1 MFSFLLSS
9 FDHRDAVSKFSLLL
23 TVTLSIFQRKGQFL
37 FYAIKRNLAHVEFV
51 GYLHEFYFNKL
62 SPHLILIFVDLND
75 LKLVI
80 SLRRF
85 YVNFKLYFNKFSPH
99 LILIFVDLN
108 DLKLV
113 ISLRRFYV
121 NFLRMENNMH
131 SAVLIQV
138 WKT

>member
-1 MFSFLLSS
+1 MVSFLLSS

-23 TVTLSIFQRKGQFL
+23 TVTLSIFQRKGEFL
-37 FYAIKRNLAHVEFV
+37 FYAIKRSLTHVEFV
-51 GYLHEFYFNKL
+51 GYLH
-62 SPHLILIFVDLND
+62 
-75 LKLVI
+75 
-80 SLRRF
+80 
-85 YVNFKLYFNKFSPH
+85 KLYFNKFSPH

>member
-85 YVNFKLYFNKFSPH
+85 YVNF
-99 LILIFVDLN
+99 
-108 DLKLV
+108 
-113 ISLRRFYV
+113 
-121 NFLRMENNMH
+121 LRMENNMH